1 MCRCGWGTGAFP
13 LIPILRQGKLREPDK
28 IALKISR
35 KLTSRDRDL
44 GGEKGTKKAGA
55 CSKVE
60 ILS

>member
-1 MCRCGWGTGAFP
+1 VGNRGFSP
-13 LIPILRQGKLREPDK
+13 YSYSQLREPDK